1 MTHDTLFSILI
12 ANYNNERYIIEAIDS
27 VKAQTYDNWEIVI
40 LDDCSTNDIS
50 IIESHLSDKIRLYRN
65 DRNMGVGY
73 TKNKLVQLS
82 KGEICGFL
90 DADDTL
96 LPHALLQ
103 HVECFSNDK
112 ISIVYS
118 GLNVCNEQLS
128 LIYQIRTKT
137 IPKGE
142 SLLSTM
148 QFFAPTAFTS
158 FRKTSYLQTS
168 GICNNRYGGDDMD
181 LNFKLEEV
189 GECMVL
195 DTVCYNWRTNNNSL
209 SRKAETKTQCII
221 QNMEVIKEACIRRSL
236 DYLQFEQYYLDII
249 AKEFKESGKR
259 EVYKTKEFILGEK
272 IFKPYNFISHFI
284 ERKRNKK

>member
-1 MTHDTLFSILI
+1 MVHTPLFSVLI

-50 IIESHLSDKIRLYRN
+50 IIESHLSENIRLYRN
-65 DRNMGVGY
+65 DKNMGVGY
-73 TKNKLVQLS
+73 TKDKLVHLS

-128 LIYQIRTKT
+128 PIYQIRTKN

-158 FRKTSYLQTS
+158 FRKESYLQTS

-189 GECMVL
+189 GECVVI
-195 DTVCYNWRTNNNSL
+195 DSICYNWRTKMESL
-209 SRKAETKTQCII
+209 SHNKNLRIKCVL
-221 QNMEVIKEACIRRSL
+221 QNLDVISNACERREL
-236 DYLQFEQYYLDII
+236 DCFEYRNYYLSAI
-249 AKEFKESGKR
+249 AKEFEEFGKR
-259 EVYKTKEFILGEK
+259 EVYKTNEFIVGAF
-272 IFKPYNFISHFI
+272 IFKPIRFIQHYI
-284 ERKRNKK
+284 ERNYGE